1 MDRVRSLC
9 PNVYVYVKPITG
21 RPAEV
26 IPYLEPDFWKSYPKA
41 RAADL
46 ARFLALAKRGVPYDK
61 PVVNED
67 LLGRRLPAHLI
78 PAIQQ
83 QQLDHMK
90 RSLEY
95 AKKSLDLG
103 RRWREG

>member
-1 MDRVRSLC
+1 MRLPSV
-9 PNVYVYVKPITG
+9 TG

-46 ARFLALAKRGVPYDK
+46 ARFPALAKRGVPSDK
-61 PVVNED
+61 PVINEN
-67 LLGRRLPAHLI
+67 LLGRRLPDHLI

-90 RSLEY
+90 GSLEY

>member
-1 MDRVRSLC
+1 
-9 PNVYVYVKPITG
+9 VKPITG

-46 ARFLALAKRGVPYDK
+46 ARFLELAKSGVPYDK

-67 LLGRRLPAHLI
+67 LLGRRLPDHLI
-78 PAIQQ
+78 PAIRQ
-83 QQLDHMK
+83 QQLDHME